1 LFLLRGSGYRAGHP
15 TRRWLMRLRVLILLG
30 LTLYWPTVGFAFT
43 ADKRDTLRGLR
54 EVSVLVEYLPDDV
67 EREGLSRE
75 HLQRDIEVRLRQA
88 GLHVT
93 TLGDI
98 VKSPG
103 APYLYVAVY
112 PIAAPS
118 ENLNAYASSLT
129 LKQLVQLSRNP
140 ITEFFAT
147 TWEGPVYP
155 SSLSAPRGLDIRR
168 SISDAVERFIV
179 DYLAVNQ
186 K

>member
-1 LFLLRGSGYRAGHP
+1 
-15 TRRWLMRLRVLILLG
+15 MRLRVLILLG
-30 LTLYWPTVGFAFT
+30 LTLCWPTVGLAFT

-75 HLQRDIEVRLRQA
+75 QLKRDIEVRLRQA
-88 GLHVT
+88 GLRVLT
-93 TLGDI
+93 ILEI
-98 VKSPG
+98 AKSPG

-112 PIAAPS
+112 PITGPS
-118 ENLNAYASSLT
+118 VNLNAYAIGLT

-140 ITEFFAT
+140 TTELFAT
-147 TWEGPVYP
+147 TWEGPAPP
-155 SSLSAPRGLDIRR
+155 SSLSAPRVLDIRSR
-168 SISDAVERFIV
+168 ISDAVERFII
-179 DYLAVNQ
+179 DYLAVNP

>member
-1 LFLLRGSGYRAGHP
+1 
-15 TRRWLMRLRVLILLG
+15 MRLRVLILLG
-30 LTLYWPTVGFAFT
+30 LTLCWPTVGFAFT

-75 HLQRDIEVRLRQA
+75 HLKRDIEVRLRQT
-88 GLHVT
+88 GLRVLT
-93 TLGDI
+93 I
-98 VKSPG
+98 SEIAKSPG

-112 PIAAPS
+112 PITGPS
-118 ENLNAYASSLT
+118 VNLNAYAIGLT

-140 ITEFFAT
+140 TTELFAT
-147 TWEGPVYP
+147 TWEGPAP
-155 SSLSAPRGLDIRR
+155 PRSLGANRVLDIRS
-168 SISDAVERFIV
+168 SISDALERFII
-179 DYLAVNQ
+179 DYLAVNP